1 MKGRRRAVAAC
12 VLALSCP
19 TLPLPAFAAEAEA
32 RDVAAAANGP
42 PSRVEEVRRTVGNAG
57 ETVYRVECA
66 GTDGLS
72 VLVQC
77 RMRQCVLLR

>member
-1 MKGRRRAVAAC
+1 MKGRRWAVLAAC
-12 VLALSCP
+12 LLALPCS
-19 TLPLPAFAAEAEA
+19 TLPASASEAEA
-32 RDVAAAANGP
+32 RDVAVAANCP
-42 PSRVEEVRRTVGNAG
+42 PSRIEEVRRTVGNAG

-66 GTDGLS
+66 GTEGLA